1 MADENLALLTAN
13 PEWALVLEAYR
24 VREAEIRAAAAETQK
39 KEGRGSKGSKKGAGV
54 VAEGEASTPPPG
66 EPTVAES
73 PVPGAE
79 PAAVAVAVAVEE
91 SGDSEEDSPGWS
103 ERIHEVAGV
112 DQAALSGI
120 HGRLIAFGFL
130 KCEVGHRS
138 AGLVYRPSNQGKST
152 LKSFQL
158 AQSAPLAE
166 TA

>member
-54 VAEGEASTPPPG
+54 VAEGEASTPPPS

-73 PVPGAE
+73 PVPA
-79 PAAVAVAVAVEE
+79 AVAVEE

-138 AGLVYRPSNQGKST
+138 AGLMYRPSNQGKST